1 MSTSPVHNQQT
12 GVTTAMERVTGPI
25 IAQRDGGSNQ
35 PRPVALQEQSDE
47 TVKYNLSP
55 FISHDQDF
63 EFECSSASSFRVDN
77 LRRNLDFWKYTLNA
91 NNFVLNV
98 VEFGYLIPFTNCHH
112 DGWGIESSF
121 EDCVKLS
128 KVVKHD
134 LLSAGFFLNH
144 EKSIWDPT
152 KVLTWLGF
160 RWHLDTFNLE
170 IPEDKIKRF
179 KATIDDI
186 FSNINNVTARQLA
199 KVTGKIISFIPS
211 FGNICRIMSRNMLI
225 LIAASDYWDFHI
237 QLTDEAIFELNFWKN
252 NCTSL
257 PRKSLTRFIFADRIV
272 FTDASGF
279 ALCGFRFKH
288 SHWESLR
295 HFSNPDLKALTV
307 SLCSVVTASKSEN
320 TLKKYKGYFKR
331 FKYWCLK
338 YNLPFLPTTV
348 CTVALYLNYLIQSG
362 VSTAVLNAAY
372 YSIKWEHDL
381 NLYDS
386 ILNDK
391 LLDMVLEGGIRLL
404 SKPLKRK
411 EPITPTILKSIIAKF
426 DKNDNLPGLRI
437 CAMML
442 LGFSGFLRYD
452 ELAHIRSSDLTFN
465 DSHLQINIQK
475 SKTDRYRQGNTILI
489 SRTGTDLCPVAMLQ
503 KYFRVANFLPLFGDP
518 ETTTYMTRVVTIY
531 FYYILN

>member
-1 MSTSPVHNQQT
+1 M
-12 GVTTAMERVTGPI
+12 
-25 IAQRDGGSNQ
+25 
-35 PRPVALQEQSDE
+35 
-47 TVKYNLSP
+47 K
-55 FISHDQDF
+55 
-63 EFECSSASSFRVDN
+63 
-77 LRRNLDFWKYTLNA
+77 
-91 NNFVLNV
+91 
-98 VEFGYLIPFTNCHH
+98 
-112 DGWGIESSF
+112 
-121 EDCVKLS
+121 
-128 KVVKHD
+128 
-134 LLSAGFFLNH
+134 
-144 EKSIWDPT
+144 KSIWDPT

-170 IPEDKIKRF
+170 LPEDKIERF
-179 KATIDDI
+179 KSTIDDI
-186 FSNINNVTARQLA
+186 FSNINNITARQLA
-199 KVTGKIISFIPS
+199 RVTGKIISFIPS

-257 PRKSLTRFIFADRIV
+257 PRKSLLPVSFLPDRIV

-279 ALCGFRFKH
+279 ACAGFAVETSNKIVHKMWTPDEAKKSSTFRELSAFRFKH

-475 SKTDRYRQGNTILI
+475 K
-489 SRTGTDLCPVAMLQ
+489 
-503 KYFRVANFLPLFGDP
+503 
-518 ETTTYMTRVVTIY
+518 
-531 FYYILN
+531 